1 MSSKHKKSYLY
12 YESSWIIFIDA
23 SSKISFSFVAKKSK
37 CVGKWQKS
45 DERQM
50 PRDISYDINR
60 KTSKRTKYIVFNTVI
75 A

>member
-1 MSSKHKKSYLY
+1 
-12 YESSWIIFIDA
+12 
-23 SSKISFSFVAKKSK
+23 
-37 CVGKWQKS
+37 
-45 DERQM
+45 M